1 MTNRADQQRGA
12 PWDRTW
18 FRVEPFPGCV
28 VVSAG
33 GEIDAHY
40 SPSLDR
46 ALRSAM
52 QSSAS
57 VVVDLTEVSFIDSS
71 GIGALIR
78 ARTLADETGG
88 SVYLVDPPT
97 MVRKILVGTQLQQ
110 SFVVCDSLD
119 EALGRVSRTRG

>member
-1 MTNRADQQRGA
+1 MTDRADHEHAA

-28 VVSAG
+28 VVSVG
-33 GEIDAHY
+33 GEVDAHC
-40 SPSLDR
+40 SSQLDQ

-52 QSSAS
+52 QSAAC

-71 GIGALIR
+71 GIGALIN
-78 ARTLADETGG
+78 ARIRADEVGG
-88 SVYLVDPPT
+88 SVYLVHPPT

-110 SFVVCDSLD
+110 SFMVCDSLD
-119 EALGRVSRTRG
+119 EALGRVSRARE